1 MKTKKKI
8 MLNVEQLNDKK
19 DVFIME
25 IFSDLCVLI
34 SAFIFFWEGEKER
47 EGKNYKNKFQ
57 FHLVAFEAFYKC
69 S

>member
-1 MKTKKKI
+1 MTKKTFLLWKS
-8 MLNVEQLNDKK
+8 LVT
-19 DVFIME
+19 
-25 IFSDLCVLI
+25 CVCLFLP
-34 SAFIFFWEGEKER
+34 SFFFREGEKER